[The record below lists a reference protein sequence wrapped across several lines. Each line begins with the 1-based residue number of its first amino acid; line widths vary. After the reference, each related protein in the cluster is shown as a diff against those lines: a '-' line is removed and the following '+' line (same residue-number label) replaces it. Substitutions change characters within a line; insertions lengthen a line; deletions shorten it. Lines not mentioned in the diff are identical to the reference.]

1 MPIVK
6 PGTCIYNTCVRKQ
19 FPRYKPPLS
28 PSRVHSQKEEPR
40 GSLELTTSEQT
51 QGRFFLHFW
60 MCVSSFFPPLL
71 PETSSKLEKM
81 TSLVQGPKA
90 SRVFCLPYES
100 AVEVWRH
107 RASNLDIRPPNLR
120 QGGRLPWWLSAKEFA
135 CQHRRHGFDS
145 CSWKIAHAK
154 EQLSLCTTTTSLC
167 SRACEPRLLSP
178 CATATEAQEPVSA
191 TREATGVRSP
201 CTAVGE

>member
-1 MPIVK
+1 
-6 PGTCIYNTCVRKQ
+6 
-19 FPRYKPPLS
+19 
-28 PSRVHSQKEEPR
+28 
-40 GSLELTTSEQT
+40 
-51 QGRFFLHFW
+51 

-100 AVEVWRH
+100 AAEVWRH

-145 CSWKIAHAK
+145 CSRKIPHAK
-154 EQLSLCTTTTSLC
+154 EQLSLCTTTTEPTCYRYWSPRARALQQEKPLEWEARVLQLESSPHSLQWEKNPP
-167 SRACEPRLLSP
+167 SKEDP
-178 CATATEAQEPVSA
+178 AQPKIH
-191 TREATGVRSP
+191 R
-201 CTAVGE
+201 

>member
-1 MPIVK
+1 
-6 PGTCIYNTCVRKQ
+6 
-19 FPRYKPPLS
+19 
-28 PSRVHSQKEEPR
+28 
-40 GSLELTTSEQT
+40 
-51 QGRFFLHFW
+51 

-71 PETSSKLEKM
+71 PATSSKLEKM

-107 RASNLDIRPPNLR
+107 HASNLDIRPPNLT

-135 CQHRRHGFDS
+135 CQRRRRGFDS
-145 CSWKIAHAK
+145 CSGKIPHAK
-154 EQLSLCTTTTSLC
+154 EQLSLCTMTTELVSHDYCAHVLPLLKPRGPC
-167 SRACEPRLLSP
+167 SAM
-178 CATATEAQEPVSA
+178 
-191 TREATGVRSP
+191 REATGVRGP